1 MTEGTSRLRAGLVR
15 FYGRHRRT
23 FWVLHSLWALATGG
37 VVVLLAHTA
46 YSYAAWVLVF
56 LVLTWLSTLLF
67 TRAAR
72 PEERSGARRWHGV
85 ASYLTR
91 VMYQETL
98 FFLLPFYFYSTT
110 LDSTNVLFLALLA
123 LLAVMACLDLLFD
136 ELLRR
141 HAWFGIFFFTI
152 VSLAALN
159 FLLPLALGL
168 RIESAI
174 VAAAVIGLL
183 AAIPMAGSPQGG
195 WRWRAATL
203 RVLPA
208 LVTVGFLVWLRVL
221 VPPVPLRLEGFTFAR
236 DVRSATL
243 EPIEPL
249 AREAALAGGQERLAV
264 VATVFAPRRV
274 RVRVVVQWWRD
285 GELLK
290 TSRDLDITPHEA
302 GFKVWDAFSP
312 NEGPLVAGDYR
323 VILRT
328 VGGQLIGRANL
339 RLTASASRSAPGTGT
354 GEGTGAGTGA
364 MRLGRRG
371 ARGDPQALLGG

>member
-1 MTEGTSRLRAGLVR
+1 V
-15 FYGRHRRT
+15 
-23 FWVLHSLWALATGG
+23 
-37 VVVLLAHTA
+37 VVVLAHKA

-67 TRAAR
+67 THVAP
-72 PEERSGARRWHGV
+72 PEERSGAARWHGI

-110 LDSTNVLFLALLA
+110 LDSANVLFFALLA

-141 HAWFGIFFFTI
+141 HAWFRIFFFTI

-168 RIESAI
+168 RLESAI
-174 VAAAVIGLL
+174 VVAAVVGLL

-195 WRWRAATL
+195 WRWRAAAL

-208 LVTVGFLVWLRVL
+208 LVTAGLLVWLRVL
-221 VPPVPLRLEGFTFAR
+221 VPPVPLRLAGLTFAR
-236 DVRSATL
+236 DVQSLTL

-249 AREAALAGGQERLAV
+249 TREAALSGGRDKLAAI
-264 VATVFAPRRV
+264 ATVFAPRKV
-274 RVRVVVQWWRD
+274 RVRIAVQWWRD

-290 TSRDLDITPHEA
+290 TSRELEITPHET

-312 NEGPLVAGDYR
+312 NEGPLVAGDYQI
-323 VILRT
+323 ILRT
-328 VGGQLIGRANL
+328 VGGQLIGRAKL
-339 RLTASASRSAPGTGT
+339 HLV
-354 GEGTGAGTGA
+354 
-364 MRLGRRG
+364 
-371 ARGDPQALLGG
+371 D